1 MANNLPSI
9 ALLCCSLITWPS
21 LGQSQPGGKTESETH
36 LRMAQQYLA
45 ADQPDLAIPELQ
57 KVITLDPA
65 NAEAQGNLGV
75 LLFFRQN
82 YPGAVKHLRAA
93 IAIHPDLPKIQAL
106 LGLAESRMGDVA
118 SSRGDLEAA
127 FPKLGEE
134 KIKDEVGEALI
145 AEYTASAELE
155 RAANVVST
163 MLASRPTDANLQ
175 YTAYRLYSDL
185 ADKAILTLAIVAA
198 DSARMHLV
206 MAHELARHGDEGP
219 AIENYR
225 DAARLDP
232 QLPGIHSELAQL
244 LYSSQDAKIRSE
256 AEAEYKKALELNP
269 DDGKAQLMLG
279 VIAARQ
285 GDMAAAY
292 ADDLRAFKMQSGDS
306 DAAIELAKVLIQ
318 MKQPEKAQELLEPVV
333 ASDPSNYVAHF
344 QLSRTYMRLGKTD
357 QAKQQVELYKKYKEL
372 HDKLQKIF
380 DDMRIESATSHV
392 NDDEGMAP

>member
-1 MANNLPSI
+1 MTNIVLSI
-9 ALLCCSLITWPS
+9 ALLCCSLIRWP
-21 LGQSQPGGKTESETH
+21 LQGQSQAGGKTESETH

-45 ADQPDLAIPELQ
+45 ANQPDLAVPELQ
-57 KVITLDPA
+57 KVITLDPV

-82 YPGAVKHLRAA
+82 YPAAVEHLRAA
-93 IAIHPDLPKIQAL
+93 IAIRPGLPKIQAL
-106 LGLAESRMGDVA
+106 LGLAESRLGDVA
-118 SSRGDLEAA
+118 SSRRDLEAA
-127 FPKLGEE
+127 FPKLGED
-134 KIKDEVGEALI
+134 KIKDQVADALI
-145 AEYTASAELE
+145 ADYTVSAELE
-155 RAANVVST
+155 KAAGVVST

-185 ADKAILTLAIVAA
+185 ADKAMLTLAIIAP
-198 DSARMHLV
+198 DGARMHLV
-206 MAHELARHGDEGP
+206 MAHELARHGDEAA
-219 AIENYR
+219 AIQNYR

-232 QLPGIHSELAQL
+232 QLPGLHSEFAQL

-256 AEAEYKKALELNP
+256 AEEEYKKALELNP
-269 DDGKAQLMLG
+269 DDEKAQLMLG

-285 GDMAAAY
+285 GDMATAY
-292 ADDLRAFKMQSGDS
+292 ADDSRAFKMQSDDS

-318 MKQPEKAQELLEPVV
+318 MKQPAKAQELLEPVV
-333 ASDPSNYVAHF
+333 ASDPSNYVVHF
-344 QLSRTYMRLGKTD
+344 QLSRAYMRSGKTD

-392 NDDEGMAP
+392 HDEEGMAP

>member
-1 MANNLPSI
+1 
-9 ALLCCSLITWPS
+9 
-21 LGQSQPGGKTESETH
+21 
-36 LRMAQQYLA
+36 MAQQYLA

-134 KIKDEVGEALI
+134 KIKDQVGEALI

-269 DDGKAQLMLG
+269 NDEKAQLMLG

-392 NDDEGMAP
+392 HDDEGMAP